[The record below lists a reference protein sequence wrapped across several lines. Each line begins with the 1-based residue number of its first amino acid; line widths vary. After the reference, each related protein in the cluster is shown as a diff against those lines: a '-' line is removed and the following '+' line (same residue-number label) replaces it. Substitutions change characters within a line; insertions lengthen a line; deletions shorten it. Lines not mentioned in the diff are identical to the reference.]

1 MIYVCFGNWE
11 AIDIVSLLPLGS
23 KNGKAQVSDAAMPS
37 NKESSAELSS
47 KSADNSKPVQ
57 CEQN

>member
-1 MIYVCFGNWE
+1 MFGNWE
-11 AIDIVSLLPLGS
+11 AISIVSLLPLGS
-23 KNGKAQVSDAAMPS
+23 KNEKVQVSDAAMPS
-37 NKESSAELSS
+37 NKESSAELSP